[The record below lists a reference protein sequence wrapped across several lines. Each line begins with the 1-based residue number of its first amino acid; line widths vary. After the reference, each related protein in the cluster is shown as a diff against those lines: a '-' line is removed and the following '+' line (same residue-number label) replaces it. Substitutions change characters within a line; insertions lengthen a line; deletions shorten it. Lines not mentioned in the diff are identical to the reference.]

1 MALVDFKL
9 YMIGDRHQTGS
20 RSLSQV
26 VQAAAEAGV
35 SAIQFREKDLP
46 LRAQFDLAQ
55 KIKKATEKQGVRLLV
70 NDRVDLCL
78 ALDAA
83 GVHLPSKG
91 LPIGLARRLL
101 GKKKL
106 IAVSCHSLEEV
117 KKAEQ
122 AGADFA
128 VLGPI
133 YDTPSKR
140 PYGAPLTLP
149 YFSQV
154 KSETEIPLFAI
165 GGIGL
170 EQLGDV
176 FSAGADGV
184 AMISGIS
191 AVEDVGR
198 QCRRLLKEI
207 NRQSSVSSKTSI

>member
-1 MALVDFKL
+1 MASVDFKL

-20 RSLSQV
+20 RSLCQV

-55 KIKKATEKQGVRLLV
+55 KIKKITEKLGVRLLV

-83 GVHLPSKG
+83 GVHLPSFG
-91 LPIGLARRLL
+91 LPLDVARRLL

-106 IAVSCHSLEEV
+106 IAISCHSLEEV

-122 AGADFA
+122 DGADFA

-140 PYGAPLTLP
+140 LYGAPLTLS
-149 YFSQV
+149 YFRRA
-154 KSETEIPLFAI
+154 KSETDIPLFAI
-165 GGIGL
+165 GGIKL
-170 EQLGDV
+170 EHLGDI

-191 AVEDVGR
+191 AAEDVGK

-207 NRQSSVSSKTSI
+207 NRRSSVPSKTSI